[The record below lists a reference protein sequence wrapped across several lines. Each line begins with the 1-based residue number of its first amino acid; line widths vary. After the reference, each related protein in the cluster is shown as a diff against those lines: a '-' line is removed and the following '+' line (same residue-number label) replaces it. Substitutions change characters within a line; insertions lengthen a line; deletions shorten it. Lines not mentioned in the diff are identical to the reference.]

1 MAKKTFVGTEQE
13 RLRALST
20 TIRSGLFP
28 RLRILNPWVRLWP
41 SFTFPK
47 FTWEAG
53 QNNRGGRAV
62 SKEGVGGKI
71 GFGVGSEDGVIGR
84 VPWARV
90 NPGIMDKS
98 KVKGIFNFILF
109 LHSDK
114 QE

>member
-1 MAKKTFVGTEQE
+1 
-13 RLRALST
+13 
-20 TIRSGLFP
+20 
-28 RLRILNPWVRLWP
+28 
-41 SFTFPK
+41 
-47 FTWEAG
+47 
-53 QNNRGGRAV
+53 V